1 MALSFV
7 RGIGIISRSIECRK
21 CFMRLKSA
29 LTSPKLFVRG
39 VNPWTTDENIREA
52 FAPFGNLVEAKIM
65 KDRLSGRSMGFAI
78 VTYDNLQQA
87 EKARRRVLDLSTED
101 KLRAAFAPFGNVL
114 EARIYKDGPNGNS
127 KGSATVRYGTK
138 EEAEKAQDALDDNRL
153 GHNTVVPVE
162 PEKFKPSEQEKMH
175 SDTSYIAHRTSGYT
189 QSTHCHTEAAGGK
202 YTDMGE
208 VKKQIIRK
216 GDTINLKDLLFTK
229 NRDYLVKNNNEQI
242 KAEQLEGKVIVIYF
256 LPLYVNAPQHS
267 TTYYTSLLK
276 EVYYDLLPK
285 NNFEV
290 VLVANHYRHSG
301 RKGTN

>member
-87 EKARRRVLDLSTED
+87 EKARRRMNFARLADTVVIVESELEFTQEKPVLPKSGCSVYLDLDDMDESQGVLDLSTED

-114 EARIYKDGPNGNS
+114 EARIYKDGPNGNL

-162 PEKFKPSEQEKMH
+162 PEKFKPSEQEKTH
-175 SDTSYIAHRTSGYT
+175 SDTSYIAHRTSG
-189 QSTHCHTEAAGGK
+189 
-202 YTDMGE
+202 
-208 VKKQIIRK
+208 
-216 GDTINLKDLLFTK
+216 
-229 NRDYLVKNNNEQI
+229 
-242 KAEQLEGKVIVIYF
+242 
-256 LPLYVNAPQHS
+256 
-267 TTYYTSLLK
+267 
-276 EVYYDLLPK
+276 
-285 NNFEV
+285 
-290 VLVANHYRHSG
+290 
-301 RKGTN
+301 